1 MMEKEIFLS
10 QIYKEKYMKE
20 INVAVTGGAGQIAYS
35 LLPRLI
41 SGETFG
47 PDTKVN
53 LRLIEIPQ
61 VVDKLQGTIMELIDC
76 GFEQTGELV
85 ATSDIKE
92 GVKDADWILLV
103 GSIPRGIVIDGKKIE
118 ERSDLLK
125 INGGIFTD
133 QGAAIG
139 ELAKSD
145 AKILVVGNPANTNA
159 LIGMNSANNSTQQWF
174 AMTALDANRAKAQLA
189 EKAAAEISSV
199 KNMIIW
205 GNHSPT
211 MYPDPYNATING
223 VSAAEVINDNLWIE
237 DSYLPLVQQRGKAVI
252 DARGASSAASAAN
265 AAIDT
270 VKAVINPTKEGDC
283 FSAAVVSDGSYGIP
297 EGLIFGFP
305 LRTNSN
311 GEIEIIQGIELN
323 EFAQTK
329 IKVTTEELE
338 SEREAVS
345 DLIG

>member
-1 MMEKEIFLS
+1 
-10 QIYKEKYMKE
+10 MKE

-35 LLPRLI
+35 LLPRLV

-76 GFEQTGELV
+76 GFEQTGKLI

-92 GVKDADWILLV
+92 GVKDADWVLLV

-145 AKILVVGNPANTNA
+145 AKVLVVGNPANTNA
-159 LIGMNSANNSTQQWF
+159 LIGMNKANNSSQQWF

-189 EKAAAEISSV
+189 EKAGVEISSL
-199 KNMIIW
+199 KNMVIW

-211 MYPDPYNATING
+211 MYPDPYNATIDG
-223 VSAAEVINDNLWIE
+223 QSAAEVINDSKWLE
-237 DSYLPLVQQRGKAVI
+237 DDYLPLVQQRGKAVI

-270 VKAVINPTKEGDC
+270 VKSVINPTEEGNC
-283 FSAAVVSDGSYGIP
+283 FSAAVVSDGSYGVP
-297 EGLIFGFP
+297 EGLIFGFH
-305 LRTNSN
+305 RQTTQE
-311 GEIEIIQGIELN
+311 GKIEIIQGSELN
-323 EFAQTK
+323 DFAKAKLK
-329 IKVTTEELE
+329 ITTEELE
-338 SEREAVS
+338 SERQAVA
-345 DLIG
+345 DLIS

>member
-1 MMEKEIFLS
+1 
-10 QIYKEKYMKE
+10 MKE

-35 LLPRLI
+35 LLPRLV

-76 GFEQTGELV
+76 GFEQTGKLV

-92 GVKDADWILLV
+92 GVKDADWVLLV

-145 AKILVVGNPANTNA
+145 AKVLVVGNPANTNA
-159 LIGMNSANNSTQQWF
+159 LIGMNKANNSSQQWF

-189 EKAAAEISSV
+189 EKACVEISSL
-199 KNMIIW
+199 KNMVIW

-211 MYPDPYNATING
+211 MYPDPYNATIDG
-223 VSAAEVINDNLWIE
+223 QSAAEVINDSRWLE
-237 DSYLPLVQQRGKAVI
+237 DDYLPLVQQRGKAVI

-270 VKAVINPTKEGDC
+270 VKSVINPTEEGDC
-283 FSAAVVSDGSYGIP
+283 FSAAVVSDGSYGVP

-305 LRTNSN
+305 LQTTKE
-311 GEIEIIQGIELN
+311 GKVEIIQGIELN
-323 EFAQTK
+323 DFAKAK
-329 IKVTTEELE
+329 IKITTEELE
-338 SEREAVS
+338 SERQAVA
-345 DLIG
+345 DLIS

>member
-1 MMEKEIFLS
+1 
-10 QIYKEKYMKE
+10 MKE

-35 LLPRLI
+35 LLPRLV

-76 GFEQTGELV
+76 GFEQTGKLI

-92 GVKDADWILLV
+92 GVKDADWVLLV

-145 AKILVVGNPANTNA
+145 AKVLVVGNPANTNA
-159 LIGMNSANNSTQQWF
+159 LIGMNKANNSSQQWF

-189 EKAAAEISSV
+189 EKAGVEISSL
-199 KNMIIW
+199 KNMVIW

-211 MYPDPYNATING
+211 MYPDPYNATIDG
-223 VSAAEVINDNLWIE
+223 QSAAEVINDSRWLE
-237 DSYLPLVQQRGKAVI
+237 DDYLPLVQQRGKAVI

-270 VKAVINPTKEGDC
+270 VKSVINPTEEGNC
-283 FSAAVVSDGSYGIP
+283 FSAAIVSDGSYGVP

-305 LRTNSN
+305 LQTTKE
-311 GEIEIIQGIELN
+311 GKVEIIQGIELN
-323 EFAQTK
+323 DFAKAK
-329 IKVTTEELE
+329 IKITTEELE
-338 SEREAVS
+338 SERQAVA
-345 DLIG
+345 DLIS

>member
-1 MMEKEIFLS
+1 
-10 QIYKEKYMKE
+10 MKE

-35 LLPRLI
+35 LLPRLV

-76 GFEQTGELV
+76 GFVQTGKLI

-92 GVKDADWILLV
+92 GVKDADWVLLV

-145 AKILVVGNPANTNA
+145 AKVLVVGNPANTNA
-159 LIGMNSANNSTQQWF
+159 LIGMNKANNSSQQWF

-189 EKAAAEISSV
+189 EKAGVEISSL
-199 KNMIIW
+199 KNMVIW

-211 MYPDPYNATING
+211 MYPDPYNATIDG
-223 VSAAEVINDNLWIE
+223 QSAAEVINDSRWLE
-237 DSYLPLVQQRGKAVI
+237 DDYLPLVQQRGKAVI

-270 VKAVINPTKEGDC
+270 VKSVINPTEEGDC
-283 FSAAVVSDGSYGIP
+283 FSAAVVSDGSYGVP

-305 LRTNSN
+305 LQTTKE
-311 GEIEIIQGIELN
+311 GKVEIIQGIELN
-323 EFAQTK
+323 DFAKAK
-329 IKVTTEELE
+329 IKITTEELE
-338 SEREAVS
+338 SERQAVA
-345 DLIG
+345 DLIS

>member
-1 MMEKEIFLS
+1 MEKETYLN
-10 QIYKEKYMKE
+10 QINKEIKMKE

-35 LLPRLI
+35 LLPRLV

-76 GFEQTGELV
+76 GFDQTGDLT

-92 GVKDADWILLV
+92 GVKDADWVLLV

-133 QGAAIG
+133 QGSAIG
-139 ELAKSD
+139 ALAKSD
-145 AKILVVGNPANTNA
+145 ARILVVGNPANTNA
-159 LIGMNSANNSTQQWF
+159 LIGMNKANNPSQQWF

-189 EKAAAEISSV
+189 EKANVEISSV
-199 KNMIIW
+199 KNMVIW

-211 MYPDPYNATING
+211 MYPDPYNATIDG
-223 VSAAEVINDNLWIE
+223 QSAAEVINDSTWIE
-237 DSYLPLVQQRGKAVI
+237 DEYLPLVQQRGKAVI

-270 VKAVINPTKEGDC
+270 VKSVMNPTNDGDC
-283 FSAAVVSDGSYGIP
+283 FSAAIVSDGSYSVP

-305 LRTNSN
+305 LRTTEE
-311 GEIEIIQGIELN
+311 GKVEIIQGIELN

-329 IKVTTEELE
+329 IKVTTDELE
-338 SEREAVS
+338 SEREAVA
-345 DLIG
+345 DLIS

>member
-1 MMEKEIFLS
+1 
-10 QIYKEKYMKE
+10 MKE

-35 LLPRLI
+35 LLPRLV

-47 PDTKVN
+47 SDTKVN

-76 GFEQTGELV
+76 GFEQTGELT
-85 ATSDIKE
+85 ATSDIRE
-92 GVKDADWILLV
+92 GVKDADWVLLV

-139 ELAKSD
+139 DLSKPD

-159 LIGMNSANNSTQQWF
+159 LIGMNSANNAGQQWF

-189 EKAAAEISSV
+189 EKAKVDISSL

-211 MYPDPYNATING
+211 MYPDPYNATIDG
-223 VSAAEVINDNLWIE
+223 TSAAEVINDINWLE
-237 DSYLPLVQQRGKAVI
+237 DDYLPLVQQRGKAVI

-270 VKAVINPTKEGDC
+270 VKSVINPTQEGDC
-283 FSAAVVSDGSYGIP
+283 FSAAVVSDGSYGVP

-305 LRTNSN
+305 LRTNQS
-311 GEIEIIQGIELN
+311 GEVEIVQGIEIN
-323 EFAQTK
+323 DFAKSK
-329 IKVTTEELE
+329 IQITTEELE
-338 SEREAVS
+338 SEREAVA
-345 DLIG
+345 DLIS

>member
-1 MMEKEIFLS
+1 
-10 QIYKEKYMKE
+10 MKE

-35 LLPRLI
+35 LLPRLV

-47 PDTKVN
+47 SDTKVN

-76 GFEQTGELV
+76 GFEQTGKLI

-92 GVKDADWILLV
+92 GVKDADWVLLV

-145 AKILVVGNPANTNA
+145 AKVLVVGNPANTNA
-159 LIGMNSANNSTQQWF
+159 LIGMNKANNSYQQWF

-189 EKAAAEISSV
+189 EKAGVEISSL
-199 KNMIIW
+199 KNMVIW

-211 MYPDPYNATING
+211 MYPDPYNATIDG
-223 VSAAEVINDNLWIE
+223 QSAAEVINDSRWLE
-237 DSYLPLVQQRGKAVI
+237 DDYLPLVQQRGKAVI

-270 VKAVINPTKEGDC
+270 VKSVINPTEEGDC
-283 FSAAVVSDGSYGIP
+283 FSAAVVSDGSYGVP

-305 LRTNSN
+305 LQTTQE
-311 GEIEIIQGIELN
+311 GKVEIIQGIELN
-323 EFAQTK
+323 DFAKAK
-329 IKVTTEELE
+329 IKITTEELE
-338 SEREAVS
+338 SERQAVA
-345 DLIG
+345 DLIS

>member
-1 MMEKEIFLS
+1 
-10 QIYKEKYMKE
+10 MKE

-47 PDTKVN
+47 SDTKVN

-76 GFEQTGELV
+76 GFEQTGELI

-133 QGAAIG
+133 QGSAIG

-159 LIGMNSANNSTQQWF
+159 LIGMHSANNSSQQWF

-189 EKAAAEISSV
+189 EKAAVEISSI

-211 MYPDPYNATING
+211 MYPDPYNATVNG
-223 VSAAEVINDNLWIE
+223 VSAAEVINDSLWLE

-283 FSAAVVSDGSYGIP
+283 FSAVSYTHLTLP
-297 EGLIFGFP
+297 
-305 LRTNSN
+305 T
-311 GEIEIIQGIELN
+311 IE
-323 EFAQTK
+323 
-329 IKVTTEELE
+329 
-338 SEREAVS
+338 
-345 DLIG
+345 

>member
-1 MMEKEIFLS
+1 MERK
-10 QIYKEKYMKE
+10 IYLHPTNKEKRMKE

-47 PDTKVN
+47 EDTKVN

-61 VVDKLQGTIMELIDC
+61 VVDKLEGTIMELIDC
-76 GFEQTGELV
+76 GFKQTGELV
-85 ATSDIKE
+85 ATSDIRE
-92 GVKDADWILLV
+92 GVKDADWVLLV

-125 INGGIFTD
+125 INGGIFTA
-133 QGAAIG
+133 QGSAIG

-159 LIGMNSANNSTQQWF
+159 LIGKNQANNPSQKWF

-189 EKAAAEISSV
+189 AKAGVEISSV
-199 KNMIIW
+199 TNMAIW

-211 MYPDPYNATING
+211 MYPDPYNAKIDG
-223 VSAAEVINDNLWIE
+223 VSAVEVINDTNWIE
-237 DSYLPLVQQRGKAVI
+237 NDYLPLVQQRGKAVI

-270 VKAVINPTKEGDC
+270 VKAVENPTVSGDC
-283 FSAAVVSDGSYGIP
+283 FSAAIASDGSYGVP
-297 EGLIFGFP
+297 EGLIFGYP
-305 LRTNSN
+305 LRTAEN
-311 GEIEIIQGIELN
+311 GEVEIIQGIEIN
-323 EFAQTK
+323 DFAQAK
-329 IKVTTEELE
+329 IDTTTEELL
-338 SEREAVS
+338 SEKEAVKA
-345 DLIG
+345 LLG

>member
-1 MMEKEIFLS
+1 
-10 QIYKEKYMKE
+10 MKE

-47 PDTKVN
+47 PDVKVN
-53 LRLIEIPQ
+53 LRLIEIPH
-61 VVDKLQGTIMELIDC
+61 VVDKLQGTIMELMDC
-76 GFEQTGELV
+76 GFDQTGDLV
-85 ATSDIKE
+85 ATSDIRE
-92 GVKDADWILLV
+92 GVKDADWVLLV

-133 QGAAIG
+133 QGQAIG

-159 LIGMNSANNSTQQWF
+159 LIGMNSANNPNQQWF

-189 EKAAAEISSV
+189 EKAGVEISSL

-211 MYPDPYNATING
+211 MYPDPHNATING
-223 VSAAEVINDNLWIE
+223 KSAAEVIDDEEWLEEN
-237 DSYLPLVQQRGKAVI
+237 YLPLVQQRGKAVI

-270 VKAVINPTKEGDC
+270 VKSVENSTNEGDC
-283 FSAAVVSDGSYGIP
+283 FSAAVVSDGSYGVP

-305 LRTNSN
+305 LRTTES
-311 GEIEIIQGIELN
+311 GKVEIIQGVELN
-323 EFAQTK
+323 DFAKSK
-329 IKVTTEELE
+329 IKITTEELVT
-338 SEREAVS
+338 EREAVL

>member
-1 MMEKEIFLS
+1 
-10 QIYKEKYMKE
+10 MKE

-47 PDTKVN
+47 EETKVN

-61 VVDKLQGTIMELIDC
+61 VVDKLEGTIMELIDC
-76 GFEQTGELV
+76 GFKQTGELV
-85 ATSDIKE
+85 ATSDIRE
-92 GVKDADWILLV
+92 GVKDADWVLLV

-125 INGGIFTD
+125 INGGIFTA
-133 QGAAIG
+133 QGSAIG

-145 AKILVVGNPANTNA
+145 AKILVVGNPANTNS
-159 LIGMNSANNSTQQWF
+159 LIGKNQANNPSQKWF

-189 EKAAAEISSV
+189 AKAGVEISSV
-199 KNMIIW
+199 TNMAIW

-211 MYPDPYNATING
+211 MYPDPYNAKIDG
-223 VSAAEVINDNLWIE
+223 VSAVEVINDTNWIE
-237 DSYLPLVQQRGKAVI
+237 NDYLPLVQQRGKAVI

-270 VKAVINPTKEGDC
+270 VKAVESPTASGDC
-283 FSAAVVSDGSYGIP
+283 FSAAIASDGSYGVP
-297 EGLIFGFP
+297 EGLIFGYP
-305 LRTNSN
+305 LRTTQN
-311 GEIEIIQGIELN
+311 GEVEIIQGIEIN
-323 EFAQTK
+323 DFAQAK
-329 IKVTTEELE
+329 IDTTTEELL
-338 SEREAVS
+338 SEKEAVKG
-345 DLIG
+345 LLG

>member
-1 MMEKEIFLS
+1 
-10 QIYKEKYMKE
+10 MKE

-35 LLPRLI
+35 LLPRLV

-76 GFEQTGELV
+76 GFEQTGKLI

-92 GVKDADWILLV
+92 GVKDADWVLLV

-145 AKILVVGNPANTNA
+145 AKVLVVGNPANTNA
-159 LIGMNSANNSTQQWF
+159 LIGMNKANNSSQQWF

-189 EKAAAEISSV
+189 EKAGVEISSL
-199 KNMIIW
+199 KNMVIW

-211 MYPDPYNATING
+211 MYPDPYNATIDG
-223 VSAAEVINDNLWIE
+223 QSAAEVINDSKWLE
-237 DSYLPLVQQRGKAVI
+237 DDYLPLVQQRGKAVI

-270 VKAVINPTKEGDC
+270 VKSVINPTEEGNC
-283 FSAAVVSDGSYGIP
+283 FSAAIVSDGSYGVP

-305 LRTNSN
+305 LQTTQE
-311 GEIEIIQGIELN
+311 GKVEIIQGIELN
-323 EFAQTK
+323 DFAKAKLK
-329 IKVTTEELE
+329 ITTEELE
-338 SEREAVS
+338 SERQAVA
-345 DLIG
+345 DLIS

>member
-1 MMEKEIFLS
+1 
-10 QIYKEKYMKE
+10 MKE

-35 LLPRLI
+35 LLPRLV

-47 PDTKVN
+47 SDTKVN

-76 GFEQTGELV
+76 GFEQTGELT
-85 ATSDIKE
+85 ATSDIRE
-92 GVKDADWILLV
+92 GVKDADWVLLV

-139 ELAKSD
+139 DLSKPD

-159 LIGMNSANNSTQQWF
+159 LIGMNSANNAGQQWF

-189 EKAAAEISSV
+189 EKAKVEISSL

-223 VSAAEVINDNLWIE
+223 TSAAEVINDINWLE
-237 DSYLPLVQQRGKAVI
+237 DDYLPLVQQRGKAVI

-270 VKAVINPTKEGDC
+270 VKSVINPTQEGDC
-283 FSAAVVSDGSYGIP
+283 FSAAVVSDGSYGVP

-305 LRTNSN
+305 LRTNQS
-311 GEIEIIQGIELN
+311 GEVEIVQGIEIN
-323 EFAQTK
+323 DFAKSK
-329 IKVTTEELE
+329 IQITTEELE
-338 SEREAVS
+338 SEKEAVA
-345 DLIG
+345 DLIS

>member
-1 MMEKEIFLS
+1 
-10 QIYKEKYMKE
+10 MKE

-35 LLPRLI
+35 LLPRLV

-76 GFEQTGELV
+76 GFEQTGELT
-85 ATSDIKE
+85 ATSDIRE
-92 GVKDADWILLV
+92 GVKDADWVLLV

-139 ELAKSD
+139 DLSKPD

-159 LIGMNSANNSTQQWF
+159 LIGMNSANNAGQQWF

-189 EKAAAEISSV
+189 EKAKVEISSL

-211 MYPDPYNATING
+211 MYPDPYNATIDG
-223 VSAAEVINDNLWIE
+223 TSAAEVINDINWLE
-237 DSYLPLVQQRGKAVI
+237 DDYLPLVQQRGKAVI

-270 VKAVINPTKEGDC
+270 VKSVINPTQEGDC
-283 FSAAVVSDGSYGIP
+283 FSAAVASDGSYGVP

-305 LRTNSN
+305 LRTNQS
-311 GEIEIIQGIELN
+311 GEVEIVQGIEIN
-323 EFAQTK
+323 DFAKSK
-329 IKVTTEELE
+329 IQITTEELE
-338 SEREAVS
+338 SEKEAVA
-345 DLIG
+345 DLIS

>member
-1 MMEKEIFLS
+1 
-10 QIYKEKYMKE
+10 MKE

-35 LLPRLI
+35 LLPRLV

-76 GFEQTGELV
+76 GFDQTGDLT

-92 GVKDADWILLV
+92 GVKDADWVLLV

-133 QGAAIG
+133 QGSAIG

-145 AKILVVGNPANTNA
+145 ARILVVGNPANTNA
-159 LIGMNSANNSTQQWF
+159 LIGMNKANNPSQQWF

-189 EKAAAEISSV
+189 EKANVEISSV
-199 KNMIIW
+199 KNMVIW

-211 MYPDPYNATING
+211 MYPDPYNATIDG
-223 VSAAEVINDNLWIE
+223 QSAAEVINDSTWIE
-237 DSYLPLVQQRGKAVI
+237 DEYLPLVQQRGKAVI

-270 VKAVINPTKEGDC
+270 VKSVMNPTNDGDC
-283 FSAAVVSDGSYGIP
+283 FSAAIVSDGSYSVP

-305 LRTNSN
+305 LRTTEE
-311 GEIEIIQGIELN
+311 GKVEIIQGIELN

-329 IKVTTEELE
+329 IKVTTDELE
-338 SEREAVS
+338 SEREAVA
-345 DLIG
+345 DLIS

>member
-1 MMEKEIFLS
+1 
-10 QIYKEKYMKE
+10 MKE

-35 LLPRLI
+35 LLPRLV

-47 PDTKVN
+47 SDTKVN

-76 GFEQTGELV
+76 GFEQTGELT
-85 ATSDIKE
+85 ATSDIRE
-92 GVKDADWILLV
+92 GVKDADWVLLV

-139 ELAKSD
+139 DLSKPD

-159 LIGMNSANNSTQQWF
+159 LIGMNSANNAGQQWF

-189 EKAAAEISSV
+189 EKAKVEISSL

-211 MYPDPYNATING
+211 MYPDPYNATIDG
-223 VSAAEVINDNLWIE
+223 TSAAEVINDINWLE
-237 DSYLPLVQQRGKAVI
+237 DDYLPLVQQRGKAVI

-270 VKAVINPTKEGDC
+270 VKSVINPTQECDC
-283 FSAAVVSDGSYGIP
+283 FSAAVVSDGSYGVP

-305 LRTNSN
+305 LRTNQS
-311 GEIEIIQGIELN
+311 GEVEIVQGIEIN
-323 EFAQTK
+323 DFAKSK
-329 IKVTTEELE
+329 IQITTEELE
-338 SEREAVS
+338 SEREAVA
-345 DLIG
+345 DLIS

>member
-1 MMEKEIFLS
+1 
-10 QIYKEKYMKE
+10 MKE

-35 LLPRLI
+35 LLPRLV

-47 PDTKVN
+47 SDTKVN

-76 GFEQTGELV
+76 GFEQTGELT
-85 ATSDIKE
+85 ATSDIRE
-92 GVKDADWILLV
+92 GVKDADWVLLV

-139 ELAKSD
+139 ELSKPD

-159 LIGMNSANNSTQQWF
+159 LIGMNSANNAGQQWF

-189 EKAAAEISSV
+189 EKAKVEISSL

-211 MYPDPYNATING
+211 MYPDPYNATIDGN
-223 VSAAEVINDNLWIE
+223 SAAEVINDTNWLE
-237 DSYLPLVQQRGKAVI
+237 DDYLPLVQQRGKAVI

-270 VKAVINPTKEGDC
+270 VKSVINPTQEGDC
-283 FSAAVVSDGSYGIP
+283 FSAAVASDGSYGVP

-305 LRTNSN
+305 LRTNPA
-311 GEIEIIQGIELN
+311 GEVEIVQGIEIN
-323 EFAQTK
+323 DFAKSK
-329 IKVTTEELE
+329 IQITTEELE
-338 SEREAVS
+338 SERKAVA
-345 DLIG
+345 DLIS

>member
-1 MMEKEIFLS
+1 MERK
-10 QIYKEKYMKE
+10 IYLHPTNKEKRMKE

-47 PDTKVN
+47 EDTKVN

-61 VVDKLQGTIMELIDC
+61 VVDKLEGTIMELIDC
-76 GFEQTGELV
+76 GFKQTGELV
-85 ATSDIKE
+85 ATSDIRE
-92 GVKDADWILLV
+92 GVKDADWVLLV

-125 INGGIFTD
+125 INGGIFTA
-133 QGAAIG
+133 QGSAIG

-159 LIGMNSANNSTQQWF
+159 LIGKNQANNPSQKWF

-189 EKAAAEISSV
+189 AKAGVEISSV
-199 KNMIIW
+199 TNMAIW

-211 MYPDPYNATING
+211 MYPDPYNAKIDG
-223 VSAAEVINDNLWIE
+223 VSAVEVINDTNWIE
-237 DSYLPLVQQRGKAVI
+237 NDYLPLVQQRGKAVI

-270 VKAVINPTKEGDC
+270 VKAVENPTVSGDC
-283 FSAAVVSDGSYGIP
+283 FSAAIASDGSYGVP
-297 EGLIFGFP
+297 EGLIFGYP
-305 LRTNSN
+305 LRTTEN
-311 GEIEIIQGIELN
+311 GEVEIIQGIEIN
-323 EFAQTK
+323 DFAQAK
-329 IKVTTEELE
+329 IDTTTEELL
-338 SEREAVS
+338 SEKEAVKG
-345 DLIG
+345 LLG

>member
-1 MMEKEIFLS
+1 
-10 QIYKEKYMKE
+10 MKE

-35 LLPRLI
+35 LLPRLV

-47 PDTKVN
+47 SDTKVN

-76 GFEQTGELV
+76 GFEQTGELT
-85 ATSDIKE
+85 ATSDIRE
-92 GVKDADWILLV
+92 GVKDADWVLLV

-139 ELAKSD
+139 DLSKPD

-159 LIGMNSANNSTQQWF
+159 LIGMNSANNAGQQWF

-189 EKAAAEISSV
+189 EKAKVEISSL

-211 MYPDPYNATING
+211 MYPDPYNATIDG
-223 VSAAEVINDNLWIE
+223 TSAAEVINDINWLE
-237 DSYLPLVQQRGKAVI
+237 DDYLPLVQQRGKAVI
-252 DARGASSAASAAN
+252 DARGASSAAYAAN

-270 VKAVINPTKEGDC
+270 VKSVINPTQEGDC
-283 FSAAVVSDGSYGIP
+283 FSAAVVSDGSYGVP

-305 LRTNSN
+305 LRTNQS
-311 GEIEIIQGIELN
+311 GEVEIVQGIEIN
-323 EFAQTK
+323 DFAKSK
-329 IKVTTEELE
+329 IQITTEELE
-338 SEREAVS
+338 SEREAVA
-345 DLIG
+345 DLIS

>member
-1 MMEKEIFLS
+1 
-10 QIYKEKYMKE
+10 MKE

-35 LLPRLI
+35 LLPRLV

-47 PDTKVN
+47 SDTKVN

-76 GFEQTGELV
+76 GFEQTGELT
-85 ATSDIKE
+85 ATSDIRE

-139 ELAKSD
+139 ELSKPD

-159 LIGMNSANNSTQQWF
+159 LIGMNSANNDGQQWF

-189 EKAAAEISSV
+189 EKAKVEISSL

-211 MYPDPYNATING
+211 MYPDPYNATIDGN
-223 VSAAEVINDNLWIE
+223 SAAEVINDINWLE
-237 DSYLPLVQQRGKAVI
+237 DDYLPLVQQRGKAVI

-270 VKAVINPTKEGDC
+270 VKSVINPTQEGDC
-283 FSAAVVSDGSYGIP
+283 FSAAVASDGSYGVP

-305 LRTNSN
+305 LRTNPA
-311 GEIEIIQGIELN
+311 GEVEIVQGIEIN
-323 EFAQTK
+323 DFAKSK
-329 IKVTTEELE
+329 IQITTEELE
-338 SEREAVS
+338 SEREAVA
-345 DLIG
+345 DLIS

>member
-1 MMEKEIFLS
+1 
-10 QIYKEKYMKE
+10 MKE

-35 LLPRLI
+35 LLPRLV

-47 PDTKVN
+47 SDTKVN

-76 GFEQTGELV
+76 GFEQTGELT
-85 ATSDIKE
+85 ATSDIRE
-92 GVKDADWILLV
+92 GVKGADWVLLV

-139 ELAKSD
+139 ELSKPD

-159 LIGMNSANNSTQQWF
+159 LIGMNSANNAGQQWF

-189 EKAAAEISSV
+189 EKAKVEISSL

-211 MYPDPYNATING
+211 MYPDPYNATIDGN
-223 VSAAEVINDNLWIE
+223 SAAEVINDINWLE
-237 DSYLPLVQQRGKAVI
+237 DDYLPLVQQRGKAVI

-270 VKAVINPTKEGDC
+270 VKSVINPTQEGDC
-283 FSAAVVSDGSYGIP
+283 FSAAVVSDGSYGVP

-305 LRTNSN
+305 LRTNPA
-311 GEIEIIQGIELN
+311 GEVEIVQGIEIN
-323 EFAQTK
+323 DFAKSK
-329 IKVTTEELE
+329 IQITTEELE
-338 SEREAVS
+338 SERKAVA
-345 DLIG
+345 DLIS